1 MKRVFLDSSVFFS
14 ACYSASGHSRDLLLM
29 ALRDEILLVC
39 SNYVIQETRRNLD
52 KLSSDHLVFLDFILD
67 NLPLELIK
75 PTKAEVLA
83 AAEHIALKDAPIVAA
98 AKRGKVDFLVTLDK
112 KHLLDNPN
120 VQNYSGIDI
129 VTPKRMLSQL
139 TGK

>member
-1 MKRVFLDSSVFFS
+1 MNRVFPDSSVFFS
-14 ACYSASGHSRDLLLM
+14 ACYLASGHSRDLLLM